1 MEKLPEHKYKGHWT
15 FWRYLKRNY
24 NIDRPTKY
32 CVIFNIWKDKLES
45 FSCTEFDTL
54 DDALD
59 EAKELNKMYSSTP
72 KPFKNYHEKGKH
84 RDGWGWRYD
93 PYDWDFSDGRQFWG
107 YVVLDM
113 IEHKF
118 IKVVNGLHMF
128 SYNVS
133 CIKPTLEDYDKFFR
147 GEDEISADYLWD
159 NRGEYNGWLQFRWG
173 DRKNAIDYIEPLKK
187 ERPGVVEIREFYDE
201 ATDSYIKKKVRVVYV
216 DWDAPLPKREKGI
229 IYERP
234 NKEPVLFPGDFG
246 YTDDLNINEWSL
258 AEEIARD
265 EYLDK
270 KGKKRFEIEEPT
282 TSSIA
287 DRLGDDN
294 PLLKLKFD

>member
-1 MEKLPEHKYKGHWT
+1 MEKLPEHTYRGNWT

-24 NIDRPTKY
+24 NIDKPTKY
-32 CVIFNIWKDKLES
+32 CVIFNIWKDMLES

-72 KPFKNYHEKGKH
+72 KPFKNYHEKGKY
-84 RDGWGWRYD
+84 RDGRGWRYD

-107 YVVLDM
+107 YIVLDM

-118 IKVVNGLHMF
+118 IKVVNGLHMS
-128 SYNVS
+128 SYTVS
-133 CIKPTLEDYDKFFR
+133 SIKPILEDYDMFFR
-147 GEDEISADYLWD
+147 GEDEIPVDYLWD
-159 NRGEYNGWLQFRWG
+159 DRGEYEGWLQFRWG
-173 DRKNAIDYIEPLKK
+173 DRKNAIDYVEPEKK
-187 ERPGVVEIREFYDE
+187 EKSKSPKVVI
-201 ATDSYIKKKVRVVYV
+201 VN
-216 DWDAPLPKREKGI
+216 WDDPLPERIKGVK
-229 IYERP
+229 YMRP

-246 YTDDLNINEWSL
+246 YEGDEDNSNPWSL
-258 AEEIARD
+258 AEEIAYS
-265 EYLDK
+265 EYEE
-270 KGKKRFEIEEPT
+270 EIK

-287 DRLGDDN
+287 DLLGDNN

>member
-24 NIDRPTKY
+24 NIDRPTRY

-59 EAKELNKMYSSTP
+59 EAKKLNKMYSSTP
-72 KPFKNYHEKGKH
+72 KPFKNYHENGKH

-173 DRKNAIDYIEPLKK
+173 DRKNSIDYIEPPKK

>member
-15 FWRYLKRNY
+15 FWRYLKRSY

-72 KPFKNYHEKGKH
+72 KPFKIYHEKGKYK
-84 RDGWGWRYD
+84 DGRGWRYN
-93 PYDWDFSDGRQFWG
+93 PYDWDFSGGRQFWG

-113 IEHKF
+113 IKHKF
-118 IKVVNGLHMF
+118 IKVVNGLHMS
-128 SYNVS
+128 SYS
-133 CIKPTLEDYDKFFR
+133 ISSIKPMLGNYDMFFR
-147 GEDEISADYLWD
+147 EENEIPADYLWD
-159 NRGEYNGWLQFRWG
+159 DRGEYEGWLQFRWG
-173 DRKNAIDYIEPLKK
+173 NRKNAIDYIEPPKK
-187 ERPGVVEIREFYDE
+187 ERPGVDEIREFYDG

-216 DWDAPLPKREKGI
+216 DWDAPLPKKEKGI

-246 YTDDLNINEWSL
+246 YDSDLNVNTWSL
-258 AEEIARD
+258 AEEIAQE
-265 EYLDK
+265 EYNDSIK
-270 KGKKRFEIEEPT
+270 ESK
-282 TSSIA
+282 SSIP
-287 DRLGDDN
+287 DMLGDDN

>member
-1 MEKLPEHKYKGHWT
+1 MEKLPEHKYKGNWT

-72 KPFKNYHEKGKH
+72 KPFKNYHEKGKY
-84 RDGWGWRYD
+84 RDGRGWRYD

-107 YVVLDM
+107 YIVLDM

-118 IKVVNGLHMF
+118 IKVVNGLHMS
-128 SYNVS
+128 SYTVS
-133 CIKPTLEDYDKFFR
+133 CIKPTLGDYDMFFR
-147 GEDEISADYLWD
+147 DEDEIPDDYLWD

-173 DRKNAIDYIEPLKK
+173 DRKNAIDYKEPPKK

-216 DWDAPLPKREKGI
+216 DWDAPLPKKEKGI

-246 YTDDLNINEWSL
+246 YDKDLNINEWSL
-258 AEEIARD
+258 AEEIAGD
-265 EYLDK
+265 EYLEK

-287 DRLGDDN
+287 DMLGDDN

>member
-1 MEKLPEHKYKGHWT
+1 MEKLPIYKYKGNYT

-24 NIDRPTKY
+24 NIERPTKY
-32 CVIFNIWKDKLES
+32 CVIFNTWRDKLES

-72 KPFKNYHEKGKH
+72 KPFKNYRENGKH
-84 RDGWGWRYD
+84 KDGRGWRYD
-93 PYDWDFSDGRQFWG
+93 PYDWDFSNGGHFWG
-107 YVVLDM
+107 YIVLDM
-113 IEHKF
+113 INQKF
-118 IKVVNGLHMF
+118 IKIVNGLHMS
-128 SYNVS
+128 SYSVS
-133 CIKPTLEDYDKFFR
+133 TIKPTLAQYDMFFR
-147 GEDEISADYLWD
+147 GEDEIPEDYLWD

-173 DRKNAIDYIEPLKK
+173 DRKNAIDYIEPPKK

-216 DWDAPLPKREKGI
+216 DWDDPLPKKEKGI

-246 YTDDLNINEWSL
+246 YEGDLNINEWSL
-258 AEEIARD
+258 AEEIASD
-265 EYLDK
+265 KYDK
-270 KGKKRFEIEEPT
+270 KIKESK
-282 TSSIA
+282 SSIA
-287 DRLGDDN
+287 DMLGDDN

>member
-84 RDGWGWRYD
+84 RDGRGWRYD

-107 YVVLDM
+107 YIVLDM

-118 IKVVNGLHMF
+118 IKVVNGLHMS
-128 SYNVS
+128 SYTVS
-133 CIKPTLEDYDKFFR
+133 CIKPTLGDYDMFFR

-173 DRKNAIDYIEPLKK
+173 DGKNAIDYIEPPKK

-216 DWDAPLPKREKGI
+216 DWDAPLPKKEKGI

-246 YTDDLNINEWSL
+246 YTGDLNINPWSL
-258 AEEIARD
+258 NEEIAHS
-265 EYLDK
+265 EYNEDIK
-270 KGKKRFEIEEPT
+270 ESK
-282 TSSIA
+282 SSIA
-287 DRLGDDN
+287 DMLGDDN

>member
-32 CVIFNIWKDKLES
+32 CVIFNMWRDKLES

-59 EAKELNKMYSSTP
+59 EAKELNKMYSNTP
-72 KPFKNYHEKGKH
+72 KPFRNYNEKGKCK
-84 RDGWGWRYD
+84 DGNGWKYD
-93 PYDWDFSDGRQFWG
+93 RYDWDFSNDRYFWG
-107 YVVLDM
+107 YVVFDM
-113 IEHKF
+113 INCKF
-118 IKVVNGLHMF
+118 IKIVNGLHMS

-133 CIKPTLEDYDKFFR
+133 SNLSSYDMFFR
-147 GEDEISADYLWD
+147 GEDEIPDDYLWD
-159 NRGEYNGWLQFRWG
+159 NRGEYEGWLQFRWG
-173 DRKNAIDYIEPLKK
+173 DGKNAIGYIEPEKK
-187 ERPGVVEIREFYDE
+187 ERPGIDEWREIYDPE
-201 ATDSYIKKKVRVVYV
+201 TDTYKRKKVRVVYV
-216 DWDAPLPKREKGI
+216 DWNEPLPKREKNI

-234 NKEPVLFPGDFG
+234 NNEPVVFPGDFG
-246 YTDDLNINEWSL
+246 YDGDLNINEWSL
-258 AEEIARD
+258 AEEIVGD
-265 EYLDK
+265 EYLEK
-270 KGKKRFEIEEPT
+270 KGKKRFEIKEPT

-287 DRLGDDN
+287 DMLGDDN

>member
-118 IKVVNGLHMF
+118 IKVVNGLHMS

-147 GEDEISADYLWD
+147 GEDEISAD
-159 NRGEYNGWLQFRWG
+159 
-173 DRKNAIDYIEPLKK
+173 
-187 ERPGVVEIREFYDE
+187 
-201 ATDSYIKKKVRVVYV
+201 
-216 DWDAPLPKREKGI
+216 
-229 IYERP
+229 
-234 NKEPVLFPGDFG
+234 
-246 YTDDLNINEWSL
+246 
-258 AEEIARD
+258 
-265 EYLDK
+265 
-270 KGKKRFEIEEPT
+270 
-282 TSSIA
+282 
-287 DRLGDDN
+287 
-294 PLLKLKFD
+294 

>member
-1 MEKLPEHKYKGHWT
+1 MEKLPEHKYRGHHT
-15 FWRYLKRNY
+15 FWWFVKRNY
-24 NIDRPTKY
+24 NIERPTKY
-32 CVIFNIWKDKLES
+32 CVIFNTWRDKLES

-72 KPFKNYHEKGKH
+72 KPIKYYHKEGRLK
-84 RDGWGWRYD
+84 DGRGWRYD
-93 PYDWDFSDGRQFWG
+93 HYDWDFSDGRQFWG
-107 YVVLDM
+107 YAVLDM
-113 IEHKF
+113 INCKF
-118 IKVVNGLHMF
+118 IKVVNGLNKYAF
-128 SYNVS
+128 SLPV
-133 CIKPTLEDYDKFFR
+133 KPDLSHYDVFFR
-147 GEDEISADYLWD
+147 EENEIPEDYLWD
-159 NRGEYNGWLQFRWG
+159 TRGEYNGWLQFRWG
-173 DRKNAIDYIEPLKK
+173 DGKNAIDYIEPPKK
-187 ERPGVVEIREFYDE
+187 EKPGIIEIREIYDKT
-201 ATDSYIKKKVRVVYV
+201 TDSYIKKKVRVVYV
-216 DWDAPLPKREKGI
+216 DWDAPLPKKEKGI

-246 YTDDLNINEWSL
+246 YDKDLNINEWSL
-258 AEEIARD
+258 AEEIAGD
-265 EYLDK
+265 EYLEK

>member
-107 YVVLDM
+107 YAVLDM

-118 IKVVNGLHMF
+118 IKVVNGLHMY

-147 GEDEISADYLWD
+147 GEDEIFADYLWD

-173 DRKNAIDYIEPLKK
+173 DRKNAIDYIEPPKK

-270 KGKKRFEIEEPT
+270 KGKKGFEIEEPT

>member
-1 MEKLPEHKYKGHWT
+1 MKTLPEHKYKGHWT

-72 KPFKNYHEKGKH
+72 KPFKNYHEKGKY
-84 RDGWGWRYD
+84 RDGIGWRYN
-93 PYDWDFSDGRQFWG
+93 PYDWDFSGGRQFWG
-107 YVVLDM
+107 YIVLDM
-113 IEHKF
+113 INYKF
-118 IKVVNGLHMF
+118 IKVVNGLHMS
-128 SYNVS
+128 SYTVS
-133 CIKPTLEDYDKFFR
+133 AIKPTLAQYDMFFR
-147 GEDEISADYLWD
+147 DEDEIPADYLWD
-159 NRGEYNGWLQFRWG
+159 DRGEYAGWLQFRWG
-173 DRKNAIDYIEPLKK
+173 DGKNAIDYVEPEKK
-187 ERPGVVEIREFYDE
+187 ERPGVDEWREIYDE

-216 DWDAPLPKREKGI
+216 DWDDPLPKREKGI

-246 YTDDLNINEWSL
+246 YTGDLNINEWSL
-258 AEEIARD
+258 NEEIIED
-265 EYLDK
+265 EYINNGGSLDK
-270 KGKKRFEIEEPT
+270 KDT
-282 TSSIA
+282 TISIK
-287 DRLGDDN
+287 DMLGDDN
-294 PLLKLKFD
+294 PLLKLKFN

>member
-84 RDGWGWRYD
+84 RDGRGWRYD

-118 IKVVNGLHMF
+118 IKVVNGLHMS
-128 SYNVS
+128 SYTVS
-133 CIKPTLEDYDKFFR
+133 CIKPTLGDYDMFFR

-173 DRKNAIDYIEPLKK
+173 DRKNAIDYIEPPKK

-216 DWDAPLPKREKGI
+216 DWDAPLPKKEKGI

-246 YTDDLNINEWSL
+246 YTGDLNINEWSL
-258 AEEIARD
+258 AEEIAGRQ
-265 EYLDK
+265 
-270 KGKKRFEIEEPT
+270 G
-282 TSSIA
+282 
-287 DRLGDDN
+287 
-294 PLLKLKFD
+294 

>member
-72 KPFKNYHEKGKH
+72 KPFKNYHENGKH

-118 IKVVNGLHMF
+118 IKVVNGLHMS

-133 CIKPTLEDYDKFFR
+133 CIKPTLEDYDKIFR
-147 GEDEISADYLWD
+147 GEDEMSADYLWE
-159 NRGEYNGWLQFRWG
+159 NRGEY
-173 DRKNAIDYIEPLKK
+173 
-187 ERPGVVEIREFYDE
+187 
-201 ATDSYIKKKVRVVYV
+201 T
-216 DWDAPLPKREKGI
+216 
-229 IYERP
+229 
-234 NKEPVLFPGDFG
+234 
-246 YTDDLNINEWSL
+246 
-258 AEEIARD
+258 
-265 EYLDK
+265 
-270 KGKKRFEIEEPT
+270 
-282 TSSIA
+282 
-287 DRLGDDN
+287 
-294 PLLKLKFD
+294 